1 MNPVKSSS
9 GINELLSSTS
19 EEPQLEQA
27 PTGLSAGREVTPYHN
42 NNSPFF
48 DLPELTQLK
57 IIRCLGFREITRFA
71 RVCRYFRDL
80 VNQGRALE
88 RAWYRRFPS
97 PQQYQLR
104 STIETKDQQQLRDWL
119 EPFADKGTIGLLMEQ
134 GKNIHFSV
142 QLLFNNSKLMSL
154 CKEFELVEKLEITHG
169 GRVYQAT
176 LSPDGQHL
184 ATASRDTTAKIY
196 SREPNGSWEE
206 KAVITHEYWVIS
218 ATFSP
223 DGRYLVIA
231 AHRGTVKIYGLEDD
245 GSWEEKASIS
255 HETYIT
261 SATFCADGR
270 RVLTV
275 GYGNDALL
283 KITGRGDN
291 GSWELEDTL
300 QKNWI
305 TSAKLSP
312 DGRHL
317 IIHTPGYR
325 VIEIQSQLAAGLW
338 AVTSTIQL
346 EEGSDRVKFSADS
359 CHLVISTF
367 APAAIIYDLQADGS
381 WKKMGMIKH
390 DDLIQSANFSADCL
404 HLVTASRDNTAK
416 IYSQSAGSWKE
427 KACIVHSGGVRSA
440 SFSADC
446 QHVVTNSYDA
456 TAQINSLQTDGSWAL
471 KASIVHNDQ
480 VVSATFSADACHVVT
495 ASDDGKVKIYG
506 LEADGSW
513 LQKAVIQKETKFTAA
528 SFSADSR
535 NVVTVSMDNKV
546 RITELRKKD

>member
-1 MNPVKSSS
+1 MNPINSHS
-9 GINELLSSTS
+9 GIQEPLSPAPKRNRL
-19 EEPQLEQA
+19 EEA
-27 PTGLSAGREVTPYHN
+27 ATVVYTGRDVTPYYH
-42 NNSPFF
+42 NNSPFL
-48 DLPELTQLK
+48 DLPELIQLK
-57 IIRCLGFREITRFA
+57 IIRCLGLREITRLA
-71 RVCRYFRDL
+71 KVCRYFRNL
-80 VNQGRALE
+80 VKQDKALE

-142 QLLFNNSKLMSL
+142 QLLFTNSKLMSL
-154 CKEFELVEKLEITHG
+154 CKEFELVEKLEITHR

-206 KAVITHEYWVIS
+206 KAVITHQYWLIS

-223 DGRYLVIA
+223 DGRYLIIA

-245 GSWEEKASIS
+245 GSWVEKARIS
-255 HETYIT
+255 HERYIT

-270 RVLTV
+270 RVMTV
-275 GYGNDALL
+275 SYGHDALV
-283 KITGRGDN
+283 KITGRGGN
-291 GSWELEDTL
+291 GSWELEDTF
-300 QKNWI
+300 QKSWI
-305 TSAKLSP
+305 HSAELSP

-317 IIHTPGYR
+317 IIHTPKDR

-338 AVTSTIQL
+338 AVTSSIQL
-346 EEGSDRVKFSADS
+346 EDGIDWAKFSADS

-367 APAAIIYDLQADGS
+367 APAAIIYDLQADGT
-381 WKKMGMIKH
+381 WKEMGRIKH
-390 DDLIQSANFSADCL
+390 DAVIPSANFSADCL
-404 HLVTASRDNTAK
+404 HLVTASKDNTAK
-416 IYSQSAGSWKE
+416 IYSQSAGSWKQ
-427 KACIVHSGGVRSA
+427 KACIVHSGEVSSA

-446 QHVVTNSYDA
+446 QHVVNNSDDA

-471 KASIVHNDQ
+471 KASIVHQ
-480 VVSATFSADACHVVT
+480 HEVLSATFSSDGCLVVT
-495 ASDDGKVKIYG
+495 ASRDHTAKVYG
-506 LEADGSW
+506 LWTDGSW
-513 LQKAVIQKETKFTAA
+513 VEKATIRHERSVKSAT
-528 SFSADSR
+528 FSTDSR
-535 NVVTVSMDNKV
+535 HVLTVSLDNKV
-546 RITELRKKD
+546 RITELRRKN